1 MTVSRDR
8 LLLVGFWLLPAA
20 LATLAFLW
28 VPSRYNPALGFAGI
42 FASQALIWM
51 PWGLWSLLIT
61 ALADR
66 LPLERGNLGRAV
78 LAHLALCAVVLPAE
92 MLVISATTR
101 AFGLVADDAPRHLDS
116 ILALG
121 LRQYGDMLF
130 VVYWAVVGAD
140 TAWRWHARWRAA
152 SLREARLGED
162 LAQARL
168 EALRAQLNP
177 HFLFNS
183 LNAIVSLID
192 RNPAAA
198 QQMTIRLADLLRA
211 TLAAG
216 DVQQQSLREELELTR
231 RYLEIE
237 QVRFADRLS
246 VTWAIAPGLDDVR
259 VPAFALQPLVENAI
273 RHGIARRPGAGMI
286 EIASWAD
293 GDTVVLRV
301 SDDGHGLRPDAA
313 PESRAGAGIALR
325 NLRARL
331 ERLHGAGATLSLT
344 PRDGGGAV
352 SEIRLPSSSSNL
364 PAAVRSVA

>member
-1 MTVSRDR
+1 MTVPRGR

-20 LATLAFLW
+20 LATLAFVW
-28 VPSRYNPALGFAGI
+28 VPSRYNPSLGFAGL

-66 LPLERGNLGRAV
+66 LPLERGNLGRAL
-78 LAHLALCAVVLPAE
+78 LAHLALCALVLPAE

-101 AFGLVADDAPRHLDS
+101 AFGLVGGDAPRHLDS
-116 ILALG
+116 VLAMG

-140 TAWRWHARWRAA
+140 TAWRWHARWREA

-162 LAQARL
+162 LAHARL

-177 HFLFNS
+177 HFLFNA

-192 RNPAAA
+192 RDPAAA
-198 QQMTIRLADLLRA
+198 QTMTIRLADLLRA

-216 DVQQQSLREELELTR
+216 DVQQTSLREELDLTR

-237 QVRFADRLS
+237 QVRFADRLT
-246 VTWAIAPGLDDVR
+246 VTWSIAPGLDDER
-259 VPAFALQPLVENAI
+259 VPTFALQPLVENAI
-273 RHGIARRPGAGMI
+273 RHGISRRPGAGRI
-286 EIASWAD
+286 EIVVAQRDAD
-293 GDTVVLRV
+293 LVLRV
-301 SDDGHGLRPDAA
+301 TDDGMGLRPDAT
-313 PESRAGAGIALR
+313 PLTRPGAGIALR

-331 ERLHGAGATLSLT
+331 ERLHGASASLT
-344 PRDGGGAV
+344 LTPGTVAGAV
-352 SEIRLPSSSSNL
+352 AEIRVPISS
-364 PAAVRSVA
+364 PTAAPTLAVA